1 MYDEAKA
8 KRAVNFFNSLKH
20 TKGKWK
26 GVPFDLLPWQDKVIS
41 DIFGWN
47 GTVIAWAIAALLGT
61 VLCLAP
67 SKIWTRFKDC

>member
-26 GVPFDLLPWQDKVIS
+26 GVPFDY
-41 DIFGWN
+41 GWN
-47 GTVIAWAIAALLGT
+47 W
-61 VLCLAP
+61 
-67 SKIWTRFKDC
+67 